1 MKRIIIPDRLY
12 HKIWNT
18 ALEHEN
24 FELFYSEIT
33 NSSLK
38 NKLIDVGIDYD
49 KLYDLL
55 KMTFTLTHSPTA
67 KLLEENGIKNSVIS
81 HQLCIPIKTIER
93 WKSGYS
99 NCPSYMNLI
108 IVRTFNI
115 PYLPANIYI
124 ESCVSSTSP
133 NKEKKLRENNNSKK
147 TTTNYPNNI
156 VKTEVDV
163 YNEKELSNYNYDR
176 PWSLKEFEQTHVFH
190 NSDALSSTDYLGDI
204 LKRRQN
210 NDKKQ

>member
-1 MKRIIIPDRLY
+1 MKKIIIPDRLY
-12 HKIWNT
+12 HKLWNT
-18 ALEHEN
+18 SLEHES
-24 FELFYSEIT
+24 FESFYSDVL
-33 NSSLK
+33 NSALR
-38 NKLIDVGIDYD
+38 NKLNDIGIEFD

-55 KMTFTLTHSPTA
+55 KMTFTLTHSSTA
-67 KLLEENGIKNSVIS
+67 KFLEENGIKNSVLS

-99 NCPSYMNLI
+99 NCPAYMNLI
-108 IVRTFNI
+108 IARTFNI

-124 ESCVSSTSP
+124 DSCVTSVP
-133 NKEKKLRENNNSKK
+133 TNKEKKLQENNNSKK
-147 TTTNYPNNI
+147 LTKNYPNNI
-156 VKTEVDV
+156 VKSEVDV

-176 PWSLKEFEQTHVFH
+176 PWSLKEFEQTHVSY
-190 NSDALSSTDYLGDI
+190 NSDVLSSTDYLGDI